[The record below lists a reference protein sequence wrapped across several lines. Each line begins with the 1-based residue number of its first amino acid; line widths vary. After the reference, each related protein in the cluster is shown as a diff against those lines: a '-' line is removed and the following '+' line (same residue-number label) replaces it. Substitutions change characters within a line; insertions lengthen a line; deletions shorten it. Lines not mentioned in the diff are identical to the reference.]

1 MRSIRTPQEVAL
13 SLIQA
18 EFKDYH
24 PLTALARL
32 AHREEVRV
40 DPKLELAVHAT
51 ILPYVQ
57 PKLSQAEVKVDV
69 SETRRV
75 VISMFDENVE
85 DARELPDGVTQR
97 IPLVLENG
105 LEVIPAD

>member
-1 MRSIRTPQEVAL
+1 MRPIRTPQETAL
-13 SLIQA
+13 ALIQS

-32 AHREEVRV
+32 AHRPDVTT

-69 SETRRV
+69 GVERRV
-75 VISMFDENVE
+75 VISLFDEDIV
-85 DARELPDGVTQR
+85 DAKEIPDGVSSR
-97 IPLVLENG
+97 IPLALDNG
-105 LEVIPAD
+105 LEVVETS